1 MLTRASVDRT
11 MQRRRRLCIAMSL
24 LLAPCTMPLATA
36 AEFPVPGK
44 PIRLI
49 VGFPPGGGTDL
60 QARELGHALA
70 RLLGSPVIVENR
82 PGASTTIAAME
93 VAKSAPD
100 GHTLLYTPAS
110 TLTQVPLT
118 LAAVRY
124 DSFKDFTPISMAAVG
139 PLVLLV
145 HTSVPAHDVK
155 ELIAYAKAAPGRLNY
170 VSQGIG
176 TSAHIYGDL
185 FARQTGIDI
194 VHVPYKGANDVAND
208 FLSGRVQLEF
218 ASSSAAVALE
228 RSGKVRLLAV
238 VAHERSALFPNLP
251 TMSEQGVPGMDIDS
265 WIGCFGPAGMAPQT
279 VDRLNKAIGEA
290 LQAPAL
296 RKDFELG
303 GVEARSSTPEALAA
317 TLRATYDLWSQML
330 RKIDFKRE

>member
-1 MLTRASVDRT
+1 MGHTTLGG
-11 MQRRRRLCIAMSL
+11 RRRLCIALSL
-24 LLAPCTMPLATA
+24 FFAPWEIRVAMA
-36 AEFPVPGK
+36 ADFPIPGK

-60 QARELGHALA
+60 QARELGQALA
-70 RLLGSPVIVENR
+70 QLLGAPVIVENR

-93 VAKSAPD
+93 VARSPPD
-100 GHTLLYTPAS
+100 GHTLLYTPSS

-118 LAAVRY
+118 LSAVRY
-124 DSFKDFTPISMAAVG
+124 DSFKDFTPVSMAAVG

-145 HTSVPAHDVK
+145 HTSVPVHDVK

-208 FLSGRVQLEF
+208 FLSGRVQLQF

-228 RSGKVRLLAV
+228 KSGKVRLLAV
-238 VAHERSALFPNLP
+238 VARERSALFPKLP
-251 TMSEQGVPGMDIDS
+251 TMQEQGVPGMDIDS
-265 WIGCFGPAGMAPQT
+265 WIGCFGPAGMAPPT

-290 LQAPAL
+290 LRSPAL

-303 GVEARSSTPEALAA
+303 GVEARSSTPQALAD
-317 TLRATYDLWSQML
+317 TVRATYDLWSRML
-330 RKIDFKRE
+330 RKIDFKKE

>member
-1 MLTRASVDRT
+1 M
-11 MQRRRRLCIAMSL
+11 
-24 LLAPCTMPLATA
+24 A
-36 AEFPVPGK
+36 ADFPIPGK

-60 QARELGHALA
+60 QARELGQALA
-70 RLLGSPVIVENR
+70 QLLGAPVIVENR

-93 VAKSAPD
+93 VARSPPD
-100 GHTLLYTPAS
+100 GHTLLYTPSS

-118 LAAVRY
+118 LSAVRY
-124 DSFKDFTPISMAAVG
+124 DSFKDFTPVSMAAVG

-145 HTSVPAHDVK
+145 HTSVPVHDVK

-208 FLSGRVQLEF
+208 FLSGRVQLQF

-228 RSGKVRLLAV
+228 KSGKVRLLAV
-238 VAHERSALFPNLP
+238 VARERSALFPKLP
-251 TMSEQGVPGMDIDS
+251 TMQEQGVPGMDIDS
-265 WIGCFGPAGMAPQT
+265 WIGCFGPAGMAPPT

-290 LQAPAL
+290 LRSPAL

-303 GVEARSSTPEALAA
+303 GVEARSSTPQALAD
-317 TLRATYDLWSQML
+317 TVRATYDLWSRML
-330 RKIDFKRE
+330 RKIDFKKE